1 MGKFKKNAAI
11 ILLAVIIISIC
22 TSCNNKSINFLTN
35 TPDLNTQYKAEMKV
49 QAQELEFT
57 CTVRRYGTEFW
68 EMNVST
74 PDTLAGLD
82 VSMNNEGVKATLN
95 GLALDIPAEDIRDK
109 AVFAMI
115 FKAFDN
121 AAASKLSCTETE
133 DGMYYEGDFG
143 GTIYRIKFDN
153 ENLKPT
159 LLEIPEAALTA
170 EIKGFETIDETEEM
184 EALTQTTAET
194 D

>member
-1 MGKFKKNAAI
+1 MGKFKKSAAI
-11 ILLAVIIISIC
+11 ILLTVIIISIC
-22 TSCNNKSINFLTN
+22 TACNNKSINFLTN

-57 CTVRRYGTEFW
+57 CAVRRYGTEFW
-68 EMNVST
+68 EMNVSA
-74 PDTLAGLD
+74 PDTIAGLD

-95 GLALDIPAEDIRDK
+95 GLALDIPAEDIRDQ

-143 GTIYRIKFDN
+143 GTIYRITFDN
-153 ENLKPT
+153 ESLKPT